1 MQHRVYFVCVSSQ
14 AFVFSFV
21 ILGPIGGCFSDSDDN
36 DSDANKVRTYKVI
49 RSKYSTCLSFVMC
62 CFCMI
67 TVFRTPTLTPV

>member
-21 ILGPIGGCFSDSDDN
+21 ILGPLGGCFSDSDDN

-49 RSKYSTCLSFVMC
+49 RSKEMKTANILSPSIVLVGHLLCAVFV
-62 CFCMI
+62 
-67 TVFRTPTLTPV
+67 

>member
-21 ILGPIGGCFSDSDDN
+21 ILGPLEGCFSDSDDN

-49 RSKYSTCLSFVMC
+49 RSKEYG
-62 CFCMI
+62 
-67 TVFRTPTLTPV
+67 R